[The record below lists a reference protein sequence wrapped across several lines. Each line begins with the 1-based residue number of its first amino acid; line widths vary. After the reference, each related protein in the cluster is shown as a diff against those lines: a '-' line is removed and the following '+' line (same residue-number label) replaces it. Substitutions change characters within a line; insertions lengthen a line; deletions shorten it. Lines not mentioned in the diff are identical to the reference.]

1 MNAYF
6 EGMNTNNEYVR
17 TDPLTIP
24 EGTRVPTVDIK
35 TVENFM
41 MGQKQT
47 SPGPYWV
54 WRDFA
59 CYLTPCS
66 SY

>member
-6 EGMNTNNEYVR
+6 QGINTNNEYVR

-35 TVENFM
+35 TGEYFM
-41 MGQKQT
+41 MG
-47 SPGPYWV
+47 
-54 WRDFA
+54 
-59 CYLTPCS
+59 
-66 SY
+66 